1 MFAGRERGLLKYP
14 KLNLNRR
21 LVGQSLPF
29 GANHNT
35 GGDGDL
41 FSGIIILACA
51 MKEESALFYFV
62 TNQFD
67 VNDPVGVEQLKRLT
81 LFSDNQ
87 QDAKILVLDDQPDLS
102 QQKDLAQVAAN
113 QIQSVFT
120 AIVPHTNATVR
131 VPYTTG
137 DIQTFTQYQAR
148 PNGEETAFFDGE
160 QLVMK
165 IRYFTATTGG
175 QAVLHQIRT
184 ISYFSEHGDRLRT
197 EEYDLTG
204 NKISTHYFRADGN
217 LRLTVY
223 FQIDGSS
230 LLTIDYDQ
238 QGTIHKISYLDRAG
252 QTAEFANWMAFAT
265 FALGR
270 TVQNTP
276 GEVIVDHPATS
287 LDELVKLT
295 AITRLT
301 PVVRDEHDAQAV
313 KQVLEQPDLR
323 SKIVQIVIDPK
334 ADYATL
340 LADVG
345 IQLLPIAA
353 GDDSVDQPATAPE
366 WDDRQAGQ
374 LALII
379 DDQHAPNFEQLIG
392 ALSLVRVKAEQV
404 KLTFFFQRPDSPL
417 KQQLQQQVNQLGL
430 NQLIRIQDEVIQE
443 TSALEQSAAF
453 IVPDI
458 ANLKDDNV
466 LTALAHGTP
475 IITFTGDPLGGADK
489 GELGIL
495 KANQDTFE
503 LAGLIQRLITDKDW
517 WTQISQNAQ
526 KTAKPLRRLTVWELW
541 RMKLVTA
548 G

>member
-1 MFAGRERGLLKYP
+1 
-14 KLNLNRR
+14 
-21 LVGQSLPF
+21 
-29 GANHNT
+29 
-35 GGDGDL
+35 
-41 FSGIIILACA
+41 
-51 MKEESALFYFV
+51 
-62 TNQFD
+62 
-67 VNDPVGVEQLKRLT
+67 
-81 LFSDNQ
+81 
-87 QDAKILVLDDQPDLS
+87 
-102 QQKDLAQVAAN
+102 
-113 QIQSVFT
+113 
-120 AIVPHTNATVR
+120 
-131 VPYTTG
+131 
-137 DIQTFTQYQAR
+137 
-148 PNGEETAFFDGE
+148 
-160 QLVMK
+160 MK

-301 PVVRDEHDAQAV
+301 PVVRNEHDAQAV

-404 KLTFFFQRPDSPL
+404 KLTFSSSAQIHR
-417 KQQLQQQVNQLGL
+417 L
-430 NQLIRIQDEVIQE
+430 NSSFSNR
-443 TSALEQSAAF
+443 
-453 IVPDI
+453 
-458 ANLKDDNV
+458 
-466 LTALAHGTP
+466 
-475 IITFTGDPLGGADK
+475 
-489 GELGIL
+489 
-495 KANQDTFE
+495 
-503 LAGLIQRLITDKDW
+503 
-517 WTQISQNAQ
+517 
-526 KTAKPLRRLTVWELW
+526 
-541 RMKLVTA
+541 
-548 G
+548 